1 MSRLPAEIRTQRL
14 LLRLP
19 GLEDAEELNR
29 ALRTSHAELRAW
41 MDWAVN
47 PQTLEETGNFCRESL
62 LGWEEERVMNALMVE
77 QASGEIIGSTG
88 YPRLNWAVPKFEIGY
103 WCRTDKVGQGFVS
116 EATLALAQ
124 HAFLG
129 LGAKRVELR
138 MDDRNR
144 RSWSVAERLGFVHE
158 ATLKNNDRATD
169 GSLRDTR
176 VYAAFSWTDLS
187 AVRAYRDC

>member
-19 GLEDAEELNR
+19 GPEDAEELNR
-29 ALRTSHAELRAW
+29 ALRTSQAELSAW
-41 MDWAVN
+41 MD
-47 PQTLEETGNFCRESL
+47 
-62 LGWEEERVMNALMVE
+62 
-77 QASGEIIGSTG
+77 
-88 YPRLNWAVPKFEIGY
+88 WAVPKFEIGY

-129 LGAKRVELR
+129 LGAKRVALR

-144 RSWSVAERLGFVHE
+144 RSRSVAERLGFVHE

-176 VYAAFSWTDLS
+176 VYAAFSLTDLS
-187 AVRAYRDC
+187 AVRAYREC